1 MRRFPQIAWMLL
13 VLALGGCESADEKA
27 ERLRLENLYALDDLK
42 VAQAYKK
49 ADFAGAAYAKEY
61 LEIKRECAKEEMKTK
76 GKWCEKYSKLEK
88 LYNQLQS
95 ESLRSMPQAPKF

>member
-1 MRRFPQIAWMLL
+1 MLL
-13 VLALGGCESADEKA
+13 VLALCGCESADEKA

-61 LEIKRECAKEEMKTK
+61 LEIKRECAKEQMVREIFEDREAVQPASIRIASQHATGAKI
-76 GKWCEKYSKLEK
+76 
-88 LYNQLQS
+88 
-95 ESLRSMPQAPKF
+95 LRGLDHGNWSS

>member
-1 MRRFPQIAWMLL
+1 MRSADLCRPSL
-13 VLALGGCESADEKA
+13 VLALCGCESADEKA

-76 GKWCEKYSKLEK
+76 GKWCEKYSKIEK